1 MSSSTAPG
9 SAASGS
15 AAADPRPGEPGSAG
29 PRPGGPGSA
38 GVDPRGPRF
47 AAGITAALLLV
58 DVALALL
65 TGSATDGA
73 ALAARSPLERLA
85 EPASLLL
92 LVLFALF
99 VWGASAGVRR
109 HPFGL
114 LFARVIR
121 PRLAPP
127 EELEPAEPPTFAQG
141 VGAFVAGAGLVL
153 HAFGVPWALPIAAA
167 AAFIAAFLNA
177 VFAFCLGC
185 ELYLI
190 LRRARLIR

>member
-9 SAASGS
+9 STAPGSAAHAKSGS
-15 AAADPRPGEPGSAG
+15 ANPGST
-29 PRPGGPGSA
+29 

-85 EPASLLL
+85 EPAPLLL

-99 VWGASAGVRR
+99 AWGASAGVRR

-114 LFARVIR
+114 LYARFVR

-127 EELEPAEPPTFAQG
+127 EELESAEPPTFAQG
-141 VGAFVAGAGLVL
+141 VGAFVAGIGLVL
-153 HAFGVPWALPIAAA
+153 HVLGVPWALPIAAS

-185 ELYLI
+185 ELYLL
-190 LRRARLIR
+190 LRRVRARR

>member
-9 SAASGS
+9 SAAPGS
-15 AAADPRPGEPGSAG
+15 AASSTPGVS
-29 PRPGGPGSA
+29 

-47 AAGITAALLLV
+47 AAGITAALLLL

-99 VWGASAGVRR
+99 VWGATAGVRR

-114 LFARVIR
+114 LFARVVR
-121 PRLAPP
+121 PRLGPP
-127 EELEPAEPPTFAQG
+127 EELEPVEPPTFAQG
-141 VGAFVAGAGLVL
+141 VGAFVVGAGLVL
-153 HAFGVPWALPIAAA
+153 HAFGVPWALPVAAA

-185 ELYLI
+185 ELYLV
-190 LRRARLIR
+190 LRRARVIR

>member
-1 MSSSTAPG
+1 MSSSTQSGGAAPG
-9 SAASGS
+9 SAAPGS
-15 AAADPRPGEPGSAG
+15 AAAKAAPGE
-29 PRPGGPGSA
+29 PGSA

-47 AAGITAALLLV
+47 AAGITAALLFV

-114 LFARVIR
+114 LFARVVR

-127 EELEPAEPPTFAQG
+127 EELEPIEPPTFAQG